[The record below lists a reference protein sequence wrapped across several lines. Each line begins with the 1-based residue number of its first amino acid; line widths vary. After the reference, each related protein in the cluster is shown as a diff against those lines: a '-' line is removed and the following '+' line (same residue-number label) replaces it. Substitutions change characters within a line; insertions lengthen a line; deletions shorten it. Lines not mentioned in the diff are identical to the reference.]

1 MKHVTYAVLAISNLI
16 FLISGCANSAT
27 RYSMAPGEGVYT
39 FAHETTKEQE
49 NGFYLAE
56 EWLASGIRNA
66 NDAITMRRLETG
78 TLIAN
83 SSIPVPVVG
92 VSFWMSYT
100 MKITCSDNQITT
112 MFTSGKL
119 HNGTYPPKAA
129 MPGIE
134 EDFRLL
140 SQNLLKYIEEN

>member
-1 MKHVTYAVLAISNLI
+1 MD
-16 FLISGCANSAT
+16 
-27 RYSMAPGEGVYT
+27 PGEGVYSFT
-39 FAHETTKEQE
+39 HETTKDQAST
-49 NGFYLAE
+49 FYLAE

-83 SSIPVPVVG
+83 SSITVPVVG
-92 VSFWMSYT
+92 VSFWLSYT
-100 MKITCSDNQITT
+100 LKITCSDNQINTLFTT
-112 MFTSGKL
+112 GKL
-119 HNGTYPPKAA
+119 HNGAYPPRDA

-140 SQNLLKYIEEN
+140 SYSLKKYIEEN